1 MRKPRM
7 FAAVS
12 GGLAATIALA
22 AFFVV
27 PSASTPSM
35 AATIFNS
42 LREAVHRGIAV
53 EFERVCVEGV
63 QVDGRAEIVFP
74 AEISLRRMVE
84 QGAELPEP
92 ECVAIDLT
100 VRADNSNEELA
111 GLDVHV
117 AGAFSAHSQWA
128 FVRLAGLPDE
138 VLRETPEAAIV
149 VPFLRRGLLL
159 DLTGVEEL
167 AGVRDWFHDAD
178 DRAAAVSARVGA
190 STSGGPAASVTEHA
204 AAGAAGSISA
214 SAQQQMK
221 VGVGISPGAAD
232 LSVHI
237 GDDGA
242 NEPGGLRLDGQ
253 SPALEAAVMDLLTG
267 RAGADRIGEFVT
279 QIEQLAG
286 KVSTKQIEPGMWI
299 LEAAEFKTEGMDAE
313 ELELLRGAK
322 LSLRYVEGTGIESA
336 ELSHFGARDGR
347 LRFSFVDAA
356 DPALAGM
363 QRFEAEG
370 FAALK
375 VGDVMKMLGGL
386 TGGDAGAPDRD

>member
-1 MRKPRM
+1 MRKPRI

-63 QVDGRAEIVFP
+63 QVDGRTEIVFP
-74 AEISLRRMVE
+74 SEISLRRLVE

-92 ECVAIDLT
+92 ESVAIDLT
-100 VRADNSNEELA
+100 VRADGSNEELA

-117 AGAFSAHSQWA
+117 AGAFTANLQWA
-128 FVRLAGLPDE
+128 FLRLAGLPEE
-138 VLRETPEAAIV
+138 VLREAPEAAIV

-167 AGVRDWFHDAD
+167 AGVRDWFHHAD
-178 DRAAAVSARVGA
+178 GGAAAVSATVSAGTTGGA
-190 STSGGPAASVTEHA
+190 AAPAADQAT
-204 AAGAAGSISA
+204 AGAASSTPA
-214 SAQQQMK
+214 VAQQQMK
-221 VGVGISPGAAD
+221 VGVEVSPGAAD

-237 GDDGA
+237 GDDGTD
-242 NEPGGLRLDGQ
+242 EPSGLRLEGQ

-267 RAGADRIGEFVT
+267 RAGADRIGEFVV

-299 LEAAEFKTEGMDAE
+299 LEASEFKPEGLDAE

-322 LSLRYVEGTGIESA
+322 LSLRYVQGTGIESA
-336 ELSHFGARDGR
+336 ELAHFGSRDGR

-356 DPALAGM
+356 DPTLAGM

-375 VGDVMKMLGGL
+375 AGDRKSVV
-386 TGGDAGAPDRD
+386 